1 MKNQAET
8 ILKIE
13 DKPIVEEMVEF
24 LKTLNEEQQ
33 KQVGFMIRGLKMGL
47 GLKEEKPKSAVE
59 LASKFFS

>member
-13 DKPIVEEMVEF
+13 DKPIVEEMVEV

-47 GLKEEKPKSAVE
+47 GLKDDKPKTA
-59 LASKFFS
+59 